1 MKNLYDGM
9 PNGCGAMPNGYLESI
24 QKRRDAVRYFSGT
37 TSFGAESQEELI
49 SRQQKEIETADAVVV
64 GAGAGLSASIPSPTR
79 KTVGRGGRTLRSL

>member
-9 PNGCGAMPNGYLESI
+9 PNGCGAIPNGYLESI

-49 SRQQKEIETADAVVV
+49 SR
-64 GAGAGLSASIPSPTR
+64 
-79 KTVGRGGRTLRSL
+79 